1 MEKSR
6 KKKIVIIVL
15 VVLFC
20 LVIFFIN
27 ARTSKEYTDN
37 VIDSSNENTTEVKNE
52 YEYDFGTDEY
62 QEATKMKLQKVQGMT
77 EYYTVLNC
85 VNKFYVYYSSIYDPS
100 SEISPEASV
109 SKIYKL
115 LDESYIKKY
124 NVTEESLKNKLIPIS
139 IDVEVNVEDMLY
151 ATMYENISVYL
162 VSGQIRDRL
171 TNEYE
176 NFNIMVVLDSN
187 NYTFSLYL
195 QDYIKEYGYDKLK
208 EGDEFAY
215 NYSSGITANEMNGYV
230 NSKVKYAEYVEDM
243 IEQIREYMLY
253 QPQKAYEL
261 LNEEFKK
268 ETFSS
273 YDKFEK
279 FIETNKKEIFTL
291 TYGSYALEYVDE
303 MVTYRCVDKTNNFT
317 IVIQTPNAVDYMYS
331 IIRNGQ

>member
-1 MEKSR
+1 MEKNR

-20 LVIFFIN
+20 LIIFFIN
-27 ARTSKEYTDN
+27 ARTSKDITDN
-37 VIDSSNENTTEVKNE
+37 TIDSSNENTTEVRNE
-52 YEYDFGTDEY
+52 LEYDFGTDEY
-62 QEATKMKLQKVQGMT
+62 REATKMELQKVQGMT

-85 VNKFYVYYSSIYDPS
+85 INKFYVYYSSIYDS
-100 SEISPEASV
+100 TSEISPEASM

-115 LDESYIKKY
+115 LDESYIKEY
-124 NVTEESLKNKLIPIS
+124 NVTEESLKNKLNPIS

-171 TNEYE
+171 TNNY
-176 NFNIMVVLDSN
+176 NDFNIMVVLDSN

-195 QDYIKEYGYDKLK
+195 DDYIKKYGYNKLK

-215 NYSSGITANEMNGYV
+215 NYSSGITNNEMNGYV

-243 IEQIREYMLY
+243 MEQIREYMLY
-253 QPQKAYEL
+253 QPEKAYEL
-261 LNEEFKK
+261 LEDEFKK
-268 ETFSS
+268 ENFSS

-279 FIETNKKEIFTL
+279 FIEDNKKEIFTL
-291 TYGSYALEYVDE
+291 TYGSYTLEHVDG
-303 MVTYRCVDKTNNFT
+303 MVAYRCIDKTNKFT
-317 IVIQTPNAVDYMYS
+317 ILIQTPNAVDYMYS